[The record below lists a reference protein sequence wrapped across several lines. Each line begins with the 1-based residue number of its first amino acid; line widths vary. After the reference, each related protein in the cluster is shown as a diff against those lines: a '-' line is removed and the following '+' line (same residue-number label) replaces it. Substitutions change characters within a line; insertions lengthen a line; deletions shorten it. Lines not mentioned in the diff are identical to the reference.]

1 MRLWCRCSASVI
13 GSSLLLVGASGVVH
27 AQTYP
32 NSPVRIIVPFPA
44 GGGVDGMG
52 RILAQKLTESFG
64 KSFVIENRGGAN
76 GNIGTEVAAK
86 SAKDGYTL
94 LVTGAGLVTNPSL
107 YAKVPYDA
115 VKDLDPISLAA
126 MAPNILVVHP
136 SVPART
142 VKELIALARAR
153 PGEVQY
159 GGSGSGSTPHLA
171 AELFKTMAHIDIVHI
186 PYRGT
191 GPALV
196 GLLSGEANIMFLPVT
211 SGVPLVKS
219 GRLRALAV
227 TSTKRLQVVPQVP
240 TVAESGL
247 KGYESSQWYGMLA
260 PAGTPADIL
269 TVLNTH
275 VVKCMQSPDVKQRL
289 LDEGAVPIGS
299 TREEFASHIRAEL
312 AKWAKVIKESGARI
326 D

>member
-1 MRLWCRCSASVI
+1 MTLRGACSLAAMIAVYVLCFGDAAI
-13 GSSLLLVGASGVVH
+13 
-27 AQTYP
+27 AQNYP
-32 NSPVRIIVPFPA
+32 NAPVRVIVPFPA

-52 RILAQKLTESFG
+52 RVLAQKLTESFG
-64 KSFVIENRGGAN
+64 KSFVIDNRGGAN
-76 GNIGTEVAAK
+76 GNIGTEVATK
-86 SAKDGYTL
+86 SPKDGYTL
-94 LVTGAGLVTNPSL
+94 LVTGAGFVTNPSL

-115 VKDLDPISLAA
+115 VRDFEPVSLAA

-136 SVPART
+136 SVPAKT
-142 VKELIALARAR
+142 VKELIALAKAR
-153 PGEVQY
+153 PGEVGY

-171 AELFKTMAHIDIVHI
+171 AELFKTMAHINIVHI

-191 GPALV
+191 GPALI

-219 GRLRALAV
+219 HRLRALAV
-227 TSTKRLQVVPQVP
+227 TSATRLQVVPEVP

-260 PAGTPADIL
+260 PAGTAAEIL
-269 TVLNTH
+269 NVLNAH
-275 VVKCMQSPDVKQRL
+275 VVKCMQSADVRQKL
-289 LDEGAVPIGS
+289 LDEGAVPVGGS
-299 TREEFASHIRAEL
+299 RDEFAAHIRKEL